1 MEDKL
6 LIKKSFWDFSK
17 DATCNK
23 INLPAIRGWTGFN
36 LSLRY
41 KQSEQQ
47 DNLPIINAL
56 TISMTTI
63 HEILCLAMQIKYN

>member
-1 MEDKL
+1 MEGKL
-6 LIKKSFWDFSK
+6 LIKKYFWDFSK
-17 DATCNK
+17 DAACNK
-23 INLPAIRGWTGFN
+23 INLPAIRGWTDFN
-36 LSLRY
+36 LILRY

-56 TISMTTI
+56 TISMATI